1 MIPETHDRP
10 QVPEAL
16 ASRIFID
23 FQPVRPVLPIRARA
37 LIVIAIAVIAA
48 AGLLA
53 ANGLRADLAALP
65 ADMFAGMV
73 MIRIL
78 LGVSLIGL
86 ALGEAIPAGGHTARW
101 RSAWLTAGVGG
112 LFVLP
117 AVFAALIGSR
127 SHDATLGPWFCF
139 PFIIAVSVPSF
150 IVVNVL
156 LRRGYAL
163 CPIRA
168 GLIAGLGTGILAEA
182 AQFAACANSAV
193 GHQWLM
199 HGGAV
204 VSLAALGAIVGWF
217 ESRTR
222 SYDSE

>member
-1 MIPETHDRP
+1 MIHENLDPP

-23 FQPVRPVLPIRARA
+23 FQPVRPLLPIRTRA
-37 LIVIAIAVIAA
+37 LIVIAIAVMAA
-48 AGLLA
+48 AALLA
-53 ANGLRADLAALP
+53 SNGPRADLTTLP

-73 MIRIL
+73 MIRTF

-86 ALGEAIPAGGHTARW
+86 ALGEAVPAGAQTARW
-101 RSAWLTAGVGG
+101 RSAWLTAGIGG

-117 AVFAALIGSR
+117 AGFAALIGSR
-127 SHDATLGPWFCF
+127 SHEATPGPWFCF

-150 IVVNVL
+150 IVVNLL
-156 LRRGYAL
+156 LRRGYAFH
-163 CPIRA
+163 PIRA

-204 VSLAALGAIVGWF
+204 LSLAALGAIAGWF
-217 ESRTR
+217 ENRTR
-222 SYDSE
+222 PYDSQ